1 MKDLINLELPLKY
14 GQKISGHICQGH
26 VDATG
31 KVLSVKKVDK
41 SYIFDFEIN
50 SKERK
55 NIIEKASICING
67 ISLTISKITKK
78 GFQVW
83 VIPHTYKLTN
93 LSRVKK
99 GSLVNIEIDI
109 LSKYVKN
116 YFNEKSNY
124 SSIESII
131 NIAKKG
137 GMFIL
142 VDDEKREN
150 EGDLVISTSDT
161 NAKNINFMAKYG
173 RGLICLALDS
183 LQAKRLNLSLMSP
196 VNQSRNKTAFTIS
209 IEAKKGITT
218 GISAMDRARTIRIA
232 SKKNV
237 NKKDIVSPGHVFPII
252 AKDGGVL
259 VRAGHTEASVDISK
273 LAKKNNSAVI
283 CEIMNEDGTMAK
295 GQELFDFAHK
305 HKLKIGK
312 IEDLIAYRLK
322 KEKLIRLKKQS
333 LIEVKNQ
340 KYKIRIYENLL
351 DGSEHFALI
360 KGTIKGGITPRVRV
374 ISSNVVKNYLIN
386 QKLPNSFNKTLNY
399 FKKFNNCVLV
409 FIKDTNLKSVTQT
422 LKDYKDKDFYKK
434 GKDKLIRNYGIGA
447 QIIKDLKIKNMTLI
461 TKSPK
466 KVIGLDG
473 YGIKITK
480 QEII

>member
-1 MKDLINLELPLKY
+1 MKKNNFAPIETI
-14 GQKISGHICQGH
+14 IS
-26 VDATG
+26 V
-31 KVLSVKKVDK
+31 
-41 SYIFDFEIN
+41 
-50 SKERK
+50 
-55 NIIEKASICING
+55 
-67 ISLTISKITKK
+67 
-78 GFQVW
+78 
-83 VIPHTYKLTN
+83 
-93 LSRVKK
+93 
-99 GSLVNIEIDI
+99 
-109 LSKYVKN
+109 
-116 YFNEKSNY
+116 
-124 SSIESII
+124 
-131 NIAKKG
+131 AKKG

-150 EGDLVISTSDT
+150 EGDLVISSSDST
-161 NAKNINFMAKYG
+161 AKNINFMAKYG

-209 IEAKKGITT
+209 IEARKGITT
-218 GISAMDRARTIRIA
+218 GISAKDRAKTIKIA

-237 NKKDIVSPGHVFPII
+237 TKKEIVSPGHIFPII

-283 CEIMNEDGTMAK
+283 CEIMNENGTMAK
-295 GQELFDFAHK
+295 GQDLFDFAKK

-333 LIEVKNQ
+333 QIKVKNQ

-351 DGSEHFALI
+351 DGAEHFALLKGKI
-360 KGTIKGGITPRVRV
+360 KSSITPRVRV
-374 ISSNVVKNYLIN
+374 ISSNIVQNYLIN

-399 FKKFNNCVLV
+399 FKKYQNCVLV
-409 FIKDTNLKSVTQT
+409 FIKDSNLRSVTQT
-422 LKDYKDKDFYKK
+422 LKKYNNNEFIKK
-434 GKDKLIRNYGIGA
+434 GNDKSIKNYGIGA
-447 QIIKDLKIKNMTLI
+447 QIIKDLKIKNMILI
-461 TKSPK
+461 TRSLK

-473 YGIKITK
+473 YGIKIKK
-480 QEII
+480 QELI